1 MIIIYL
7 IYVSMNFLLYNWND
21 LWLNGL
27 RFPSIDTHLSTFPHV
42 FSFFYK
48 WNSRY
53 IFTTPNRHRNPFLHY
68 NKALCRRSPTP
79 TPPTII
85 FDSLLSIATSSQRKF
100 KSEIKQHDR
109 TEWIELGIAGW
120 LNKWPTGWMDGWM
133 NSLMKQEPVP
143 RFAVRGPWSLNAMP
157 GSWHSIRSTRKSIT
171 QKPPLPTYRFIFQFY
186 GSTTTTLRSVFRGV
200 EGGVQNRG
208 GVPIQ
213 LPQCG
218 KAIDLSAA

>member
-1 MIIIYL
+1 
-7 IYVSMNFLLYNWND
+7 
-21 LWLNGL
+21 
-27 RFPSIDTHLSTFPHV
+27 
-42 FSFFYK
+42 
-48 WNSRY
+48 
-53 IFTTPNRHRNPFLHY
+53 
-68 NKALCRRSPTP
+68 
-79 TPPTII
+79 
-85 FDSLLSIATSSQRKF
+85 
-100 KSEIKQHDR
+100 
-109 TEWIELGIAGW
+109 
-120 LNKWPTGWMDGWM
+120 MDGWM

-171 QKPPLPTYRFIFQFY
+171 QKPPLRTYRFIFQFY

-200 EGGVQNRG
+200 EGGAQYRG